1 MKIITSYFIPLL
13 VGHVPLGRDGS
24 RSGKSN
30 EHRPELGENLEAPQT
45 PVRGSGVLLL
55 RKVISRFV
63 VVSGVRSSGEIKKKK
78 KGEKKKGEEGSQ
90 GNEVSLYRRDSGS
103 GIDKP
108 VG

>member
-1 MKIITSYFIPLL
+1 M
-13 VGHVPLGRDGS
+13 GRDGS

-63 VVSGVRSSGEIKKKK
+63 VVSGFRSSGEIRKKRGEKEK
-78 KGEKKKGEEGSQ
+78 KGRKDPKETKFPFTAEIRVVE
-90 GNEVSLYRRDSGS
+90 
-103 GIDKP
+103 
-108 VG
+108 

>member
-13 VGHVPLGRDGS
+13 VGHVPLGKDGS

-63 VVSGVRSSGEIKKKK
+63 VVSGFRSSGEIRKKRGEKEK
-78 KGEKKKGEEGSQ
+78 KGRKDPKETKFPFTAEIRVVE
-90 GNEVSLYRRDSGS
+90 
-103 GIDKP
+103 
-108 VG
+108 

>member
-63 VVSGVRSSGEIKKKK
+63 VVSGFRSSGEIKKKK
-78 KGEKKKGEEGSQ
+78 KGERKEREEGSQ
-90 GNEVSLYRRDSGS
+90 GNEVPFTAEIR
-103 GIDKP
+103 
-108 VG
+108 VVE